1 MSKRKEIILTEY
13 QRQFAQEHHGL
24 LLKYMATH
32 GLGDEEYGLFAER
45 YLRTVATYTSNQKLQ
60 SKYAF
65 STILWYRLW
74 AELGR
79 ERRRKWHREQR
90 EVCLEDV
97 SLQPGIEDDTEVSLI
112 WDTWERILT
121 REQIRI
127 LRLKALGYTNRELSA
142 LTSVPSREIEVTL
155 NEIRDLLKNRGAL

>member
-45 YLRTVATYTSNQKLQ
+45 YLRTVATYTSNQALQ

-79 ERRRKWHREQR
+79 ERRRKWRRAQR

-127 LRLKALGYTNRELSA
+127 LRLKALGYTNRELST

-155 NEIRDLLKNRGAL
+155 NEIRDLLKNREAL